1 MAGQSFDFF
10 ALDQIRFKRVC
21 NFIRKVQNDFF
32 AAFSGD
38 DKGILFKVKIIN
50 VQAYTFA
57 DANARSKKQ
66 RKHGDI
72 AFFRDIMVFLATLGQ
87 RLPAFSDIQNAGDF
101 IHIQT
106 DDGMLVK
113 LGQRNERGG
122 VAFNQPFGKQV
133 FVKRSQRGVFA
144 FDAVFV
150 IGHFAR
156 SGFTILKCF
165 VFDVERQI
173 ARIAFQILLGNLTDI
188 CHSEFGDG
196 LAAKFGQFAGE
207 ILKKKFEI
215 IGVAES
221 CQHAS
226 LLLNS
231 HKIIRAEIR

>member
-1 MAGQSFDFF
+1 MTSLPPF
-10 ALDQIRFKRVC
+10 RVTT
-21 NFIRKVQNDFF
+21 
-32 AAFSGD
+32 
-38 DKGILFKVKIIN
+38 KGILFKVKIIN

-144 FDAVFV
+144 FDAVIRDWSFREKRF
-150 IGHFAR
+150 HHPQ
-156 SGFTILKCF
+156 
-165 VFDVERQI
+165 VFR
-173 ARIAFQILLGNLTDI
+173 F
-188 CHSEFGDG
+188 
-196 LAAKFGQFAGE
+196 
-207 ILKKKFEI
+207 
-215 IGVAES
+215 
-221 CQHAS
+221 
-226 LLLNS
+226 
-231 HKIIRAEIR
+231 